1 MYKIKIYRYKH
12 LFADKF
18 YLDGTDDDN
27 IVTNIATNLNHSEG
41 CIAFSDAKGCI
52 RFYDIDQIRKIVV
65 KQVD

>member
-18 YLDGTDDDN
+18 YLDETNDDN
-27 IVTNIATNLNHSEG
+27 IVSNIATNLNHSEG
-41 CIAFSDAKGCI
+41 CIAFFDAKGCI
-52 RFYDIDQIRKIVV
+52 RFYDTDQIRKIVV